1 MLDEVVPFLDGP
13 ALAEGAEDAY
23 FVPRAGP
30 QVGTLYEHCA
40 RAIDCSL
47 TVGAH
52 GLPLIGSGDWNDG
65 MNRVGARGRGES
77 VWLGWFLCRLVA
89 DFAPLARGRGERV
102 RAQRW
107 EVAATGWRHA
117 LQGAA
122 WDGEWFVRAFF
133 DDGSPLGSHA
143 NAECRIDLVA
153 QAWSVLSGA
162 GTEGQRRR
170 AMASA
175 ARLLAD
181 ESPGLW
187 HLLDPPLAAA
197 KPSAGY
203 IQAYPPGVRENG
215 GQYAHAGVWA
225 AMAQAE
231 LGDAD
236 GAWRTWTWLSPAHR
250 SAHPERGALYGLE
263 PYVMAADVYTQPP
276 YVGRGGW
283 SWYTGSAA
291 GMHRLA
297 LESICGLQWRG
308 TALRLRPNLPS
319 HWPGVTLTLRPP
331 GRPGRCWV
339 ITVCAA
345 SAVDDIAHARAR
357 GARPLAEGEWLA
369 LDGSGS
375 AGLWLVVCAP
385 ARLAARSPAEI
396 ATDSAS

>member
-1 MLDEVVPFLDGP
+1 
-13 ALAEGAEDAY
+13 
-23 FVPRAGP
+23 
-30 QVGTLYEHCA
+30 
-40 RAIDCSL
+40 
-47 TVGAH
+47 
-52 GLPLIGSGDWNDG
+52 
-65 MNRVGARGRGES
+65 MNRVGPHGRGES
-77 VWLGWFLCRLVA
+77 VWLAWFLCRLVA
-89 DFAPLARGRGERV
+89 DFAPLARSRGERT

-162 GTEGQRRR
+162 ATDPQQSR

-175 ARLLAD
+175 TRLLAD
-181 ESPGLW
+181 ASQGLW
-187 HLLDPPLAAA
+187 HLLDPPLGAAR
-197 KPSAGY
+197 PSAGY

-215 GQYAHAGVWA
+215 GQYAHATVWA

-250 SAHPERGALYGLE
+250 SAHPERGPLYAIE
-263 PYVMAADVYTQPP
+263 PYVMAADIYTQPP
-276 YVGRGGW
+276 YDGRGGW

-297 LESICGLQWRG
+297 LESICGLQCRG
-308 TALRLRPNLPS
+308 ASLRLRPRLPS
-319 HWPGVTLTLRPP
+319 HWPGVTLSLRLPQTSARPAVRLQLTL
-331 GRPGRCWV
+331 
-339 ITVCAA
+339 CAA
-345 SAVDDIAHARAR
+345 TASEDIAQARAQ
-357 GARPLAEGEWLA
+357 GARLLADGQWLSMDDA
-369 LDGSGS
+369 NA
-375 AGLWLVVCAP
+375 AGHCLVICAP
-385 ARLAARSPAEI
+385 TQVSPRLAPTTSAMS
-396 ATDSAS
+396 AT